1 MNMRESKEGEKSGRK
16 NRVGGGQK
24 RYRIRGRLPDMWM
37 DINEGMKR
45 GEKRGKS

>member
-1 MNMRESKEGEKSGRK
+1 MRESKEGEKSGRK
-16 NRVGGGQK
+16 NRVGGGKK